1 MYTLTDSYLDDIRHL
16 STHDNTFLSYFKGH
30 TASVTSITMQ
40 PSSDNFLSTSL
51 DNTLRL
57 WDINSNSTQGIL
69 HLHQPTLSAFDPSG
83 NVMAV
88 ASPAAQTILLYDY
101 RNYTSEP
108 FASFDMA
115 ETSGEVSKGSI
126 TKNWTKLEFSN
137 DGKSLLIGT
146 TSGGH
151 FVLDAFDGKLKSFL
165 KRKQPGPY
173 RLAPGE
179 KAEDEPQQ
187 NGVSRDKYSKKQ
199 ETSGD
204 CCFSPDGRFV
214 LSANGGGGRDG
225 GGVSVYD
232 IYEKADRETKILDAV
247 YELESSG
254 KEGCDIVEFNP
265 RWQMFADRKSVV

>member
-1 MYTLTDSYLDDIRHL
+1 
-16 STHDNTFLSYFKGH
+16 
-30 TASVTSITMQ
+30 MQ
-40 PSSDNFLSTSL
+40 PSSDHFLSTSL

-57 WDINSNSTQGIL
+57 WDINSGSTQGIL

-108 FASFDMA
+108 FASFDML
-115 ETSGEVSKGSI
+115 ETAGEVSMGSV

-137 DGKSLLIGT
+137 DGKSLLVGT
-146 TSGGH
+146 RSGGH

-165 KRKQPGPY
+165 RRKQPGPN

-179 KAEDEPQQ
+179 VQQDEPGQ
-187 NGVSRDKYSKKQ
+187 NGSLASKHNKKH

-204 CCFSPDGRFV
+204 CCFTPDGRFV
-214 LSANGGGGRDG
+214 LSANGSSGKNGG

-232 IYEKADRETKILDAV
+232 ILSTANWEEGKVLDALC
-247 YELESSG
+247 ELESSG

-265 RWQMFADRKSVV
+265 RWQMFATAGKGVEFWVPDRDAL